1 MPRMWFAHFELIMA
15 PQKQGDNVKFE
26 MAVAKLNKEAL
37 RQVSDLIQS
46 PPATEK
52 YNALKRRLIAV
63 YEESAETQFQKLVSE
78 MDLGTQKPSQLLRRM
93 TELAKNVGISV
104 EPLKKL
110 WINRLP
116 PNVRAVLAVSGDTRL
131 EDLAAIADKI
141 LENLRSGEIAS
152 VSSAQA
158 EVHPDIIRH
167 MRDLTAEIN
176 KLKLEIN
183 SIRTRGRSPNRRQE
197 GQRWQ
202 RSNSHRRQNA
212 SLSRRTPESP
222 DWLCREHYRFRE
234 RARTCTSPFGCP
246 VEYLHKDELL
256 HELSI
261 RHLPAET
268 TSSTD
273 DLRKLLRHTSKL
285 TRRGSVKAMDNFT
298 IDQSSE
304 VAICTPK
311 VAEIEASIGCP
322 VEYLHKDE
330 LLHELSIRHLPAET
344 TSSTDDLRKLLRHT
358 SKLTRRGSV
367 KAMDNFTI
375 DQSSE
380 VAICTP
386 KVAEVEASS
395 KDLTSSE
402 RMVKRKIEKLFK
414 EWQNL
419 KKNKENKKKRSE
431 ALKRK
436 EQNWQQKLEDL
447 FDIAHRDA
455 LNIMTLEEDKQFLL
469 AVRQNRRQFLIG
481 SVDRK
486 SLNKCKKIKEKK
498 ERLDKLRER
507 ENKDISSITEK
518 CSLSSLSFISSS
530 SATTSG
536 EVTPSDPEFI
546 SKLTK
551 MQPPQ
556 KRARKDIINSQL
568 ASSLDVSKL
577 SDRKATMVVTSTLKS
592 AGCDPSEF
600 NVNRSS
606 IRRQRVK
613 NRKAVAESLKSEFKP
628 SSSLTIHWDGKLI
641 EDITGHKTVDRLP
654 ILVSGHGVDQL
665 LAVPKLERGTSE
677 ACASAVYDAINSWN
691 LSDKVKCLCF
701 DTTAVNTGLR
711 SGVCVLLERK
721 MDKNMLWFACRHHIM
736 EIMLSGVVDQSLAPS
751 SGPDIQLFKR
761 FKNSW
766 DSIDQSDFKTI
777 TDDAE
782 ANILAEVAA
791 DRISFAKKQLQV
803 HQPRDDYKEMLN
815 LTIIFLGGVPE
826 KGYETSSY
834 EKDGKMKTVRKSVKK
849 EIKIPIRKLV
859 QQLEETMPLVC
870 KHVATITHQYQM
882 IAKLKRKLTQNEVLI
897 HIDFS
902 ENYCCKYYEEIQAVH
917 FGGARQQ
924 VTLHTGVLWVHQM
937 V

>member
-1 MPRMWFAHFELIMA
+1 
-15 PQKQGDNVKFE
+15 
-26 MAVAKLNKEAL
+26 
-37 RQVSDLIQS
+37 
-46 PPATEK
+46 
-52 YNALKRRLIAV
+52 
-63 YEESAETQFQKLVSE
+63 
-78 MDLGTQKPSQLLRRM
+78 
-93 TELAKNVGISV
+93 
-104 EPLKKL
+104 
-110 WINRLP
+110 
-116 PNVRAVLAVSGDTRL
+116 
-131 EDLAAIADKI
+131 
-141 LENLRSGEIAS
+141 
-152 VSSAQA
+152 
-158 EVHPDIIRH
+158 
-167 MRDLTAEIN
+167 
-176 KLKLEIN
+176 
-183 SIRTRGRSPNRRQE
+183 
-197 GQRWQ
+197 
-202 RSNSHRRQNA
+202 
-212 SLSRRTPESP
+212 
-222 DWLCREHYRFRE
+222 
-234 RARTCTSPFGCP
+234 
-246 VEYLHKDELL
+246 
-256 HELSI
+256 
-261 RHLPAET
+261 
-268 TSSTD
+268 
-273 DLRKLLRHTSKL
+273 
-285 TRRGSVKAMDNFT
+285 
-298 IDQSSE
+298 
-304 VAICTPK
+304 
-311 VAEIEASIGCP
+311 
-322 VEYLHKDE
+322 
-330 LLHELSIRHLPAET
+330 
-344 TSSTDDLRKLLRHT
+344 
-358 SKLTRRGSV
+358 
-367 KAMDNFTI
+367 
-375 DQSSE
+375 
-380 VAICTP
+380 
-386 KVAEVEASS
+386 
-395 KDLTSSE
+395 
-402 RMVKRKIEKLFK
+402 
-414 EWQNL
+414 
-419 KKNKENKKKRSE
+419 
-431 ALKRK
+431 
-436 EQNWQQKLEDL
+436 
-447 FDIAHRDA
+447 
-455 LNIMTLEEDKQFLL
+455 MTLEEDKQFLL

-530 SATTSG
+530 SATIS
-536 EVTPSDPEFI
+536 EEETPSDSEFI

-826 KGYETSSY
+826 KGVSFRRPAGLHRARWMARALYCLKIYLFKHQLKLTKKDEKAVREICIFTVMIYIKYWFQASTSQSAPRNDLQLL
-834 EKDGKMKTVRKSVKK
+834 KDLKAFESVNKN
-849 EIKIPIRKLV
+849 L
-859 QQLEETMPLVC
+859 
-870 KHVATITHQYQM
+870 ATI
-882 IAKLKRKLTQNEVLI
+882 ALKKILNHLWYL
-897 HIDFS
+897 S
-902 ENYCCKYYEEIQAVH
+902 EELVSLAFFDDELSVQEKKK
-917 FGGARQQ
+917 
-924 VTLHTGVLWVHQM
+924 W
-937 V
+937 

>member
-1 MPRMWFAHFELIMA
+1 MASTSSGFSITTRNQSEIWLIGQLLYELSQSTLPSI
-15 PQKQGDNVKFE
+15 GEV
-26 MAVAKLNKEAL
+26 L
-37 RQVSDLIQS
+37 RYFFYYKNE
-46 PPATEK
+46 EK
-52 YNALKRRLIAV
+52 KSIR
-63 YEESAETQFQKLVSE
+63 ESATLTACGVINLWEK
-78 MDLGTQKPSQLLRRM
+78 
-93 TELAKNVGISV
+93 AGI
-104 EPLKKL
+104 PIQLKKHV
-110 WINRLP
+110 I
-116 PNVRAVLAVSGDTRL
+116 S
-131 EDLAAIADKI
+131 
-141 LENLRSGEIAS
+141 
-152 VSSAQA
+152 
-158 EVHPDIIRH
+158 
-167 MRDLTAEIN
+167 
-176 KLKLEIN
+176 
-183 SIRTRGRSPNRRQE
+183 
-197 GQRWQ
+197 
-202 RSNSHRRQNA
+202 
-212 SLSRRTPESP
+212 
-222 DWLCREHYRFRE
+222 
-234 RARTCTSPFGCP
+234 
-246 VEYLHKDELL
+246 
-256 HELSI
+256 
-261 RHLPAET
+261 
-268 TSSTD
+268 
-273 DLRKLLRHTSKL
+273 
-285 TRRGSVKAMDNFT
+285 
-298 IDQSSE
+298 
-304 VAICTPK
+304 
-311 VAEIEASIGCP
+311 
-322 VEYLHKDE
+322 
-330 LLHELSIRHLPAET
+330 
-344 TSSTDDLRKLLRHT
+344 
-358 SKLTRRGSV
+358 
-367 KAMDNFTI
+367 
-375 DQSSE
+375 
-380 VAICTP
+380 
-386 KVAEVEASS
+386 
-395 KDLTSSE
+395 
-402 RMVKRKIEKLFK
+402 KIEKLFK

-431 ALKRK
+431 ALKTK

-577 SDRKATMVVTSTLKS
+577 SDRKSNY
-592 AGCDPSEF
+592 G
-600 NVNRSS
+600 
-606 IRRQRVK
+606 Q
-613 NRKAVAESLKSEFKP
+613 SLKSEFKP

-826 KGYETSSY
+826 KGVSFRRPAGLHRARWMARALYCLKIYLFKHQLKLTKKDEKAVREICIFTVMIYIKYWFQASTSQSAPRNDLQLL
-834 EKDGKMKTVRKSVKK
+834 KDLKAFESVNKN
-849 EIKIPIRKLV
+849 L
-859 QQLEETMPLVC
+859 
-870 KHVATITHQYQM
+870 ATIALKKILNHLWYLSEDLVSLAFFDDELSVQEKKKMVEALKIEGTHDC
-882 IAKLKRKLTQNEVLI
+882 LKRINLDMATIHEKNIENFVSSNSLKFFQVLGISSDFFYKDVETWNEDPDYIAAKNIVHSLRVVNDIAERGVALMEEYNKLITTNEEQKQYLLLLVK
-897 HIDFS
+897 
-902 ENYCCKYYEEIQAVH
+902 EYRKKYPNTNKS
-917 FGGARQQ
+917 
-924 VTLHTGVLWVHQM
+924 TLAS
-937 V
+937 

>member
-1 MPRMWFAHFELIMA
+1 MASTSSGLSITTRNQSEIWLIGQLLSELSQSTLPSI
-15 PQKQGDNVKFE
+15 GEV
-26 MAVAKLNKEAL
+26 L
-37 RQVSDLIQS
+37 RYFFYYKNE
-46 PPATEK
+46 EK
-52 YNALKRRLIAV
+52 KSIR
-63 YEESAETQFQKLVSE
+63 ESATLTACGVINLWEK
-78 MDLGTQKPSQLLRRM
+78 
-93 TELAKNVGISV
+93 AGI
-104 EPLKKL
+104 PIQLKKHV
-110 WINRLP
+110 I
-116 PNVRAVLAVSGDTRL
+116 S
-131 EDLAAIADKI
+131 
-141 LENLRSGEIAS
+141 
-152 VSSAQA
+152 
-158 EVHPDIIRH
+158 
-167 MRDLTAEIN
+167 
-176 KLKLEIN
+176 
-183 SIRTRGRSPNRRQE
+183 
-197 GQRWQ
+197 
-202 RSNSHRRQNA
+202 
-212 SLSRRTPESP
+212 
-222 DWLCREHYRFRE
+222 
-234 RARTCTSPFGCP
+234 
-246 VEYLHKDELL
+246 
-256 HELSI
+256 
-261 RHLPAET
+261 
-268 TSSTD
+268 
-273 DLRKLLRHTSKL
+273 
-285 TRRGSVKAMDNFT
+285 
-298 IDQSSE
+298 
-304 VAICTPK
+304 
-311 VAEIEASIGCP
+311 
-322 VEYLHKDE
+322 
-330 LLHELSIRHLPAET
+330 
-344 TSSTDDLRKLLRHT
+344 
-358 SKLTRRGSV
+358 
-367 KAMDNFTI
+367 
-375 DQSSE
+375 
-380 VAICTP
+380 
-386 KVAEVEASS
+386 
-395 KDLTSSE
+395 
-402 RMVKRKIEKLFK
+402 KIEKLFK

-431 ALKRK
+431 ALKTK

-536 EVTPSDPEFI
+536 EETPSDSECI

-701 DTTAVNTGLR
+701 DSTAVNTGLR

-826 KGYETSSY
+826 KGVSFRRPAGLHRARWMARALYCLKIYLFKHQLKLTKKDEKAVREICIFTVMIYIKYWFQASTSQSAPRNDLQLL
-834 EKDGKMKTVRKSVKK
+834 KDLKAFESVNKN
-849 EIKIPIRKLV
+849 L
-859 QQLEETMPLVC
+859 
-870 KHVATITHQYQM
+870 ATIALKKILNHLWYLSEELVSLAFFDDELSVQEKKKMVEALKIEGTHDC
-882 IAKLKRKLTQNEVLI
+882 LKRIHLDMATIHEKNIENFVSSNSLKFFQVLGISSDFFYKDVETWNEDPDYIAAKNIVHSLRVVNDIAERGVALMEEYNKLITTNEEQKQYLLLLVK
-897 HIDFS
+897 
-902 ENYCCKYYEEIQAVH
+902 EYRKKYPNTNKS
-917 FGGARQQ
+917 
-924 VTLHTGVLWVHQM
+924 TLAS
-937 V
+937 